1 MKVLQLD
8 SSILGE
14 ASISRQLTRQVV
26 ERILENQPAA
36 KVVHRELGSEPVAHL
51 TGELLATRGTVA
63 DLLNELQNREAR
75 FDEELIAELKS
86 ADVLVIGAPLY
97 NFTVPTGLKAW
108 IDRIAVAGKTFHY
121 TEKGPEGL
129 VTGKKAVIVATSGGS
144 YADSPVDTM
153 HVGYLKQ
160 VLNFIG
166 ITDIEVVRAPGLAIG
181 AEVRAHSIAKAKGQI
196 RELFVAQPA

>member
-14 ASISRQLTRQVV
+14 VSVSRQLTEQVV
-26 ERILENQPAA
+26 ERVRAA
-36 KVVHRELGSEPVAHL
+36 VPGLKVVHRDLGKEPLSHL
-51 TGELLATRGTVA
+51 SPEILATRGTA
-63 DLLNELQNREAR
+63 AELLNELQNREAQL
-75 FDEELIAELKS
+75 DAELISELKE
-86 ADVLVIGAPLY
+86 ADVIVIGAPLY
-97 NFTVPTGLKAW
+97 NFTIPTGLKAW
-108 IDRIAVAGKTFHY
+108 IDRIAVAGKTFKY
-121 TEKGPEGL
+121 SEKGPEGL

-166 ITDIEVVRAPGLAIG
+166 VIDVEVVRAPGLAIG

-196 RELFVAQPA
+196 RELFVIQPA

>member
-8 SSILGE
+8 ASILGE

-26 ERILENQPAA
+26 ERILENQPDA